1 MNPSQVARALR
12 QIATRINNSKQPNHR
27 LVVQD
32 LRRVLLAV
40 EDAKSTIKQE
50 TITQN
55 KYTIDSPQVQG
66 VNQLVLIG
74 DFPHHVHNYDFVVEI
89 NSLEELQQWV
99 QLADST
105 ETPAVHWD
113 EATDQ
118 DTQNY
123 SVYSVDEFKR
133 QLEEGN
139 E

>member
-1 MNPSQVARALR
+1 MHPSQVAQALR
-12 QIATRINNSKQPNHR
+12 QIATKIENSKAPDRR
-27 LVVQD
+27 LVGQD
-32 LRRVLLAV
+32 LHRVLLAV

-50 TITQN
+50 TITQD

-123 SVYSVDEFKR
+123 SVYSVSEFEQHLKDET
-133 QLEEGN
+133 E
-139 E
+139 

>member
-50 TITQN
+50 TITQD

-66 VNQLVLIG
+66 VNQFVLIG
-74 DFPHHVHNYDFVVEI
+74 DFPHFVHNWDFVVEI

-99 QLADST
+99 ELADST
-105 ETPAVHWD
+105 KTPAVHWD

-123 SVYSVDEFKR
+123 SVYSVSEFEQHLKDET
-133 QLEEGN
+133 E
-139 E
+139 